1 MWNGLPVDQ
10 GFGVAD
16 GLAATNAMTLSGIK
30 AGDNLLAVVSFLPSS
45 GVTVGLD
52 KTDFTV
58 AAGQITA
65 ATINLSAAGLRVFA
79 LWTNAPAS

>member
-16 GLAATNAMTLSGIK
+16 GLASGNPMTLSGIK
-30 AGDNLLAVVSFLPSS
+30 VGDNLLAVVSYLPSS
-45 GVTVGLD
+45 GVTLGLD

-58 AAGQITA
+58 TAGAIEA
-65 ATINLSAAGLRVFA
+65 ATIDLSAAGKRVFA
-79 LWTNAPAS
+79 LWTNAPAA